1 MRNFNDLFGGYPF
14 ALTESQ
20 IKENVKNLIDTLYE
34 NTDRPSNVKEL
45 FNHIEIT
52 SLNTVDNED
61 TIVALV
67 EKINALDEEFPEMGK
82 PAAICVY
89 PAWVELVRNTLT
101 EDINITTVIGFP
113 SAQTFIET
121 KVAETG
127 LSLLAGA
134 NEIDMVLSVGKFL
147 QGNYEEVFEEIQEIK
162 ASCRD
167 AKLKVILEAGLY
179 PTPLDLYKASILAM
193 EAGADYI
200 KTSTGKD
207 ATASLYNAYVMCQ
220 AIHDFHAKTGVKTG
234 FKAAGGIV
242 TTQDALLYL
251 TVVKGVLGEDWVNT
265 TDFRIG
271 ASRLANN
278 ILSAVRQEEVKY
290 F

>member
-1 MRNFNDLFGGYPF
+1 MKDFKELFSGYNYNF
-14 ALTESQ
+14 TETQ

-34 NTDRPSNVKEL
+34 NTDRPGNIKDL
-45 FNHIEIT
+45 FSHIEIT
-52 SLNTVDNED
+52 SLNTTDNEEK
-61 TIVALV
+61 IVSLV

-89 PAWVELVRNTLT
+89 PAWVELVKNTLT

-127 LSLLAGA
+127 LSVMAGA

-162 ASCRD
+162 LSSRE

-179 PTPLDLYKASILAM
+179 PTPQALYNACILSM
-193 EAGADYI
+193 EAGANYI

-207 ATASLYNAYVMCQ
+207 ATASLYNAYVMCR
-220 AIHDFHAKTGVKTG
+220 AIADFHQKTGVKVG

-278 ILSAVRQEEVKY
+278 ILSAVRQEEVNY

>member
-1 MRNFNDLFGGYPF
+1 MKNFNELFSGYNF
-14 ALTESQ
+14 DLTEDMV
-20 IKENVKNLIDTLYE
+20 KENVKTLIDNLYE
-34 NTDRPSNVKEL
+34 NTDRPSNIKDL
-45 FNHIEIT
+45 FGHIEIT
-52 SLNTVDNED
+52 SLSTVDNEEK
-61 TIVALV
+61 IVSLV

-89 PAWVELVRNTLT
+89 PAWVETVKNTLT
-101 EDINITTVIGFP
+101 EDINIATVIGFP
-113 SAQTFIET
+113 SSQTFIEA

-127 LSLLAGA
+127 LSLMAGA
-134 NEIDMVLSVGKFL
+134 NEIDMVISVGKFL

-162 ASCRD
+162 LSCRE

-179 PTPLDLYKASILAM
+179 PTPQDLYRACILAM

-207 ATASLYNAYVMCQ
+207 AVASLYNAYVMCR
-220 AIHDFHAKTGVKTG
+220 AIVDFHEKTGVKVG

-251 TVVKGVLGEDWVNT
+251 TIVKGVLGEDWVNT

-278 ILSAVRQEEVKY
+278 ILSAVTKEDVKY

>member
-1 MRNFNDLFGGYPF
+1 MKDFNQLFGGYSF
-14 ALTESQ
+14 ALTETQ

-45 FNHIEIT
+45 FSHIEIT
-52 SLNTVDNED
+52 SLNTTDNEEK
-61 TIVALV
+61 IANLV

-89 PAWVELVRNTLT
+89 PSWVELVKNTLT
-101 EDINITTVIGFP
+101 EDVNITTVIGFP

-127 LSLLAGA
+127 LSVMAGA

-162 ASCRD
+162 LSCRG

-179 PTPLDLYKASILAM
+179 PTAQDLYKACILAM

-207 ATASLYNAYVMCQ
+207 AVASLYNAYVMCN
-220 AIHDFHAKTGVKTG
+220 AIHDFNEKTSVKVG

-251 TVVKGVLGEDWVNT
+251 TVVKGVLGEDWVNP

>member
-1 MRNFNDLFGGYPF
+1 MKDFNQLFGGYSF
-14 ALTESQ
+14 ALTETQ

-45 FNHIEIT
+45 FSHIEIT
-52 SLNTVDNED
+52 SLNTTDNEEK
-61 TIVALV
+61 IANLV

-89 PAWVELVRNTLT
+89 PSWVELVKNTLT
-101 EDINITTVIGFP
+101 EDVNITTVIGFP

-127 LSLLAGA
+127 LSVMAGA

-162 ASCRD
+162 LSCRG

-179 PTPLDLYKASILAM
+179 PTPVDLYKACILAM

-207 ATASLYNAYVMCQ
+207 AVASLYNTYVMCS
-220 AIHDFHAKTGVKTG
+220 AIHDFNEKTGVKVG

-251 TVVKGVLGEDWVNT
+251 TVVKGVLGEDWVNP

>member
-1 MRNFNDLFGGYPF
+1 MRNFNELFNGYSF
-14 ALTESQ
+14 HLNETQ
-20 IKENVKNLIDTLYE
+20 VKENVKNLIDTLYE
-34 NTDRPSNVKEL
+34 NTDRPGNIKDL
-45 FNHIEIT
+45 FSHIEIT
-52 SLNTVDNED
+52 SLSTTDNEEK
-61 TIVALV
+61 IVKLV

-89 PAWVELVRNTLT
+89 PAWVELVKNTLT
-101 EDINITTVIGFP
+101 EDINITTVVGFP

-162 ASCRD
+162 ASCRG

-179 PTPLDLYKASILAM
+179 PTPQDLYKASILAM

-207 ATASLYNAYVMCQ
+207 AVASLYNAYVMCQ
-220 AIHDFHAKTGVKTG
+220 AIHDFHAKTGVKAG

-251 TVVKGVLGEDWVNT
+251 TVVKDVLGEDWVNT

-278 ILSAVRQEEVKY
+278 ILSAVRQEEVSY